1 MPDMCLS
8 CYVLIGNICY
18 RLLDRFVDLPENE
31 GRIKE
36 DVNPHQQVLPILAV
50 TTSALPLFNWFTFGN
65 YHAIFPTH
73 RNNVTTEVNNINE
86 P

>member
-1 MPDMCLS
+1 MNTKKKKDQTRPSPKAMPDMCLG

-50 TTSALPLFNWFTFGN
+50 TTSALPLFN
-65 YHAIFPTH
+65 
-73 RNNVTTEVNNINE
+73 
-86 P
+86 